1 MMSTEPGGLV
11 ETSDDGTL
19 LPFIDLDRRRQGR
32 LRKLVEVT
40 FAFDVREHVL
50 AGEGHFANVQVPEN
64 VNPLLA
70 SARGIPKTLSRIGKR
85 PYSARSG
92 ACSDVLRR
100 AAERLSAGD
109 PDGDA
114 VAACAARGH
123 RRADSGHSRLLRR
136 GAIADCVI
144 HLAWRNLA
152 AGARQFA
159 RQSAGTGAGVLRS
172 RIQRGGA
179 DIGRHVGATVP
190 VVGRGTDF
198 RPRCGGDAG
207 RGAQ

>member
-70 SARGIPKTLSRIGKR
+70 SARGIPKNVV
-85 PYSARSG
+85 P
-92 ACSDVLRR
+92 
-100 AAERLSAGD
+100 
-109 PDGDA
+109 
-114 VAACAARGH
+114 H
-123 RRADSGHSRLLRR
+123 R
-136 GAIADCVI
+136 
-144 HLAWRNLA
+144 
-152 AGARQFA
+152 
-159 RQSAGTGAGVLRS
+159 
-172 RIQRGGA
+172 
-179 DIGRHVGATVP
+179 
-190 VVGRGTDF
+190 
-198 RPRCGGDAG
+198 
-207 RGAQ
+207 